1 MLRNFLR
8 CKIHGAT
15 VTNASVDY
23 VGSLAIDEELMQLSG
38 IEENEVVHVAN
49 LTNGER
55 LTTYAIR
62 APWGSRAIGSN
73 GAAAHKIRASDRII
87 IFAFA
92 YYTEAELEKH
102 KPNLVFLDRSNNP
115 LPAPKSEVANSL
127 TSALLGVSERP

>member
-15 VTNASVDY
+15 VTEANVDY
-23 VGSLAIDEELMQLSG
+23 MGSLAIDEDLMDLAG

-62 APWGSRAIGSN
+62 APRGSHAVCSN
-73 GAAAHKIRASDRII
+73 GAAAHKIHRGDRVI
-87 IFAFA
+87 IFAFGF
-92 YYTEAELEKH
+92 YTEAEIEKH
-102 KPNLVFLDRSNNP
+102 KPNLVFVDHSNSP
-115 LPAPKSEVANSL
+115 MPAPTHETFAQTV
-127 TSALLGVSERP
+127 

>member
-15 VTNASVDY
+15 VTEASVDY
-23 VGSLAIDEELMQLSG
+23 VGSLAIDEEIMRLAG

-62 APWGSRAIGSN
+62 APAGSRVIGSN
-73 GAAAHKIRASDRII
+73 GAAAHKIRKGDRII

-92 YYTEAELEKH
+92 LCTEAEIETQ
-102 KPNLVFLDRSNNP
+102 KPNLVFVDDANNP
-115 LPAPKSEVANSL
+115 VAGPMRETFAQTL
-127 TSALLGVSERP
+127 